1 MENQLNEAYELIK
14 QGETERAIALL
25 ETIIRANRDS
35 DDAWWLYANAVDD
48 PDRKRNAL
56 NNILRIGTNPA
67 REEKVNYMLA
77 QLNDPF
83 ALLEKYDLPAKR
95 GGEKKGMSTALKI
108 VIGLG
113 VLFGVCACVAVFG
126 IGTIFSRVAYPPA
139 DYQRLGDIELSD
151 TVTGYVDAQG
161 DWDGYTYTAAGGE
174 SLVITVDAQHAD
186 FAPYVFLYAPDN
198 VLLDISD
205 QNNMN
210 RNRLRANLLRSGE
223 YTIIV
228 RTFFG
233 IGTGEYSLTLQS
245 E

>member
-1 MENQLNEAYELIK
+1 MDNELNEAYELIK
-14 QGETERAIALL
+14 QGETERAIAIL
-25 ETIIRANRDS
+25 ETYIRTNRDS

-77 QLNDPF
+77 QLDDPF
-83 ALLEKYDLPAKR
+83 ALPEQYDLPAKR
-95 GGEKKGMSTALKI
+95 GGEKKGMSTGLKI
-108 VIGLG
+108 VIGLI
-113 VLFGVCACVAVFG
+113 VLFGVCACVSAFG
-126 IGTIFSRVAYPPA
+126 IGTIFSRVAYAPA
-139 DYQRLGDIELSD
+139 NYERLGTIEMSD

-161 DWDGYTYTAAGGE
+161 DWDGYTYAAQGGE
-174 SLVITVDAQHAD
+174 NLVITVNAQNAD
-186 FAPYVFLYAPDN
+186 FAPYIFLYGPDN
-198 VLLDISD
+198 MLVDISD

-210 RNRLRANLLRSGE
+210 RNRLQANLLQPGE

-228 RTFFG
+228 RTFLG
-233 IGTGEYSLTLQS
+233 IGTGEYSLSLQS